1 MLSVVNLSPSS
12 SVRRSPPTLSLP
24 SPAALASKDWQG
36 VTDKVV
42 LNTEDILNTV
52 EERQD
57 KVGVALLLFKS
68 AHGIFQQD
76 GAYVKKNLKAV
87 FFRNSQFS
95 FSEEVPDSGP
105 VLASRI
111 LSLSVGQPNA
121 NRSSILMRGGQ
132 GVKVTLEQELSSVGM
147 DGGRTPTCVHWSNT
161 HNNWYAARKLS

>member
-87 FFRNSQFS
+87 FFSQFTI
-95 FSEEVPDSGP
+95 FLQRRGPRLRPRPCIPDPQLVRWPAKRQPQQHTHARRTRRQGDSG
-105 VLASRI
+105 A
-111 LSLSVGQPNA
+111 GT
-121 NRSSILMRGGQ
+121 SIGRNGRWEDTDLRA
-132 GVKVTLEQELSSVGM
+132 LEQHS
-147 DGGRTPTCVHWSNT
+147 
-161 HNNWYAARKLS
+161 